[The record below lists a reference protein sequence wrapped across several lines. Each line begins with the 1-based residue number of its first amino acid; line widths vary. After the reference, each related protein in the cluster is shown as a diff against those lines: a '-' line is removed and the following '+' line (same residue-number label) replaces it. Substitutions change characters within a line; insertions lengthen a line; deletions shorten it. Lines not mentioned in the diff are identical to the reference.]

1 MQIDTEMERQTYI
14 HTYRQMDRET
24 NRRTDRQIQTEC
36 TQNGAKSLMYNRE
49 RIFKIGLH
57 LAKLWTRVQ
66 CSFFLTDSV
75 LHDHTAISVLGLFAG
90 R

>member
-1 MQIDTEMERQTYI
+1 MQIDTEMERQRDI
-14 HTYRQMDRET
+14 HTYRQMDR
-24 NRRTDRQIQTEC
+24 QTERQMG

-49 RIFKIGLH
+49 RIFKIDLH

-66 CSFFLTDSV
+66 CSFFLADSV
-75 LHDHTAISVLGLFAG
+75 LHDHTAMSGLGLFEG

>member
-1 MQIDTEMERQTYI
+1 MQIDTEMERQTDR
-14 HTYRQMDRET
+14 HTYIQTNGQT
-24 NRRTDRQIQTEC
+24 NRQTDRQMG

-66 CSFFLTDSV
+66 CSFLLTDSV
-75 LHDHTAISVLGLFAG
+75 LHDHTAMSVLGLFAG